1 MDSLN
6 ASLGQGLLAIYASE
20 MREKGMSFDEV
31 ADAIETYPAR
41 LNGVFTVGNL
51 KYLARTGRLSGT
63 TALVGNMLSI
73 KPILR
78 AARTDILYSSEN
90 VVAEKPY

>member
-1 MDSLN
+1 
-6 ASLGQGLLAIYASE
+6 
-20 MREKGMSFDEV
+20 MSFDEV
-31 ADAIETYPAR
+31 ADTIETYPAR

-51 KYLARTGRLSGT
+51 KYIARTGRLSGT